1 MSSENNSPARKVL
14 LSGLIGN
21 VMEGYDFTV
30 FGYFAA
36 IIGSQF
42 FPTKSATSSLLIAF
56 AAFAIGYL
64 VRPFGGILFGRIAD
78 KTGRRRAMVL
88 SVVAM
93 TVPTVLMALLPTK
106 AQIGIVAPIAVV
118 LLRIIQ
124 GLAAGGEYT
133 TAIVFLA
140 ENAPPKRRGFFAIWG
155 LWGSVLGML
164 MASGFGAFLAKALTS
179 EQLETWGWRIPF
191 AIGALIALAGVLV
204 RNGMSEDNLQSKVK
218 SPIRLT
224 FGRYRLD
231 VLRVIGINIASS
243 VAYFSAFVYAVS
255 YIEDID
261 KLEVSTALTLN
272 NQAMCLLL
280 LLYPLAALVS
290 DYIGRKP
297 MLLSGAA
304 LLCIG
309 GLPIFQLMHSQ
320 DPQLILRGEIAL
332 TVAVALLAGG
342 KNPANVELMP
352 AAIRCTGLA
361 VAFNIAEGCFGG
373 TTPFISAWLIS
384 ETGNPLLPGA
394 WVALSGLVTLLT
406 VLFFT
411 QETAFKALA
420 SNGDQTNH

>member
-42 FPTKSATSSLLIAF
+42 FPTKNTTSSLLIAF

-93 TVPTVLMALLPTK
+93 TVPTALMALLPTK

-304 LLCIG
+304 LLSIG

-320 DPQLILRGEIAL
+320 DPHLILRGEIAL
-332 TVAVALLAGG
+332 TVAVALLAGV
-342 KNPANVELMP
+342 KNPDNVELMP

-361 VAFNIAEGCFGG
+361 VAFNIAEGC
-373 TTPFISAWLIS
+373 
-384 ETGNPLLPGA
+384 
-394 WVALSGLVTLLT
+394 
-406 VLFFT
+406 
-411 QETAFKALA
+411 LA
-420 SNGDQTNH
+420 GQHHSFQHG

>member
-1 MSSENNSPARKVL
+1 MQETSANNTSTRKVL
-14 LSGLIGN
+14 LSGLIGS

-36 IIGSQF
+36 VIGRQF
-42 FPTKSATSSLLIAF
+42 FPSTNPTTSLLIAF

-78 KTGRRRAMVL
+78 KTGRRRAMIL

-179 EQLETWGWRIPF
+179 EQLDTWGWRIPF
-191 AIGALIALAGVLV
+191 AIGALIALTGVLV
-204 RNGMSEDNLQSKVK
+204 RNGMREDDLQSTVK

-261 KLEVSTALTLN
+261 KLGVGTALTLN
-272 NQAMCLLL
+272 NQAMLLL
-280 LLYPLAALVS
+280 LFLYPLSAWVS
-290 DYIGRKP
+290 DYVGRKP
-297 MLLSGAA
+297 MMLSGAA

-320 DPQLILRGEIAL
+320 EPQLIFRGEIAL

-373 TTPFISAWLIS
+373 TTPFFSAWLIS

-411 QETAFKALA
+411 QETAFKALPINA
-420 SNGDQTNH
+420 QQ

>member
-1 MSSENNSPARKVL
+1 
-14 LSGLIGN
+14 
-21 VMEGYDFTV
+21 MEGYDFTV

-36 IIGSQF
+36 VIGRQF
-42 FPTKSATSSLLIAF
+42 FPSTNPTTSLLIAF

-78 KTGRRRAMVL
+78 KTGRRRAMIL

-164 MASGFGAFLAKALTS
+164 MASGFGAFLAKALTT
-179 EQLETWGWRIPF
+179 EQLDTWGWRIPF
-191 AIGALIALAGVLV
+191 AIGALIALTGVLV
-204 RNGMSEDNLQSKVK
+204 RNGMREDDLQSTVK

-261 KLEVSTALTLN
+261 KLGVGTALTLN
-272 NQAMCLLL
+272 NQAMLLL
-280 LLYPLAALVS
+280 LFLYPLSAWVS
-290 DYIGRKP
+290 DYVGRKP
-297 MLLSGAA
+297 MMLSGAA

-320 DPQLILRGEIAL
+320 EPQLIFRGEIAL

-373 TTPFISAWLIS
+373 TTPFFSAWLIS

-411 QETAFKALA
+411 QETAFKALPINA
-420 SNGDQTNH
+420 QQ